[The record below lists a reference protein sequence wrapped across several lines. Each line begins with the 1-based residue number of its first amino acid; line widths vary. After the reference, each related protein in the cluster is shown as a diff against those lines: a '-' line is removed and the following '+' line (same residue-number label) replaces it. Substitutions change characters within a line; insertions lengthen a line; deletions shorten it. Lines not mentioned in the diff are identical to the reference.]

1 MTGQEEIQRARAAGF
16 SDQEIAD
23 GIAQEKALAEKA
35 GFSSADVDAYYGNP
49 PFNPQPV
56 KEAMAENLGVEPG
69 SSEWRSLVGEV
80 TQDRLKYGQVSRMF
94 APHGPKGAATIADAI
109 DAGIQMSV
117 SGLVTRGK
125 NPDVVM
131 TEDTPRLGRILGN
144 IAQLAGDVPA
154 MFGGALVGGT
164 AGPVGAMG
172 GALALPQGIRRIL
185 TDKYSLGEVADFSDF
200 WDRFSGAVID
210 TAKGYVT
217 GAAAGKVG
225 QVLGKGPVGALGPQ
239 VPLIVSPTARA
250 AATIAGEATTMT
262 AVGSALDGHVPNAND
277 FIDTALV
284 LGFVKGASRG
294 AAKLR
299 DIYQRTGTTPA
310 QVAQDAQ
317 QDPTILQDLHSD
329 NRVMPRA
336 YEQVLM
342 NTPRVSG
349 ERSASPGGK
358 SFERRPTGEYVEV
371 KPKPSITDLA
381 KKQQAAVERTSAAGT
396 VLAEPYAQQRLH
408 QEGTIVERP
417 ITEQG
422 EVQQYAAI
430 AGDTVQL
437 DTRSPHDI
445 FDTEQAP
452 YWYRKVLAL
461 PQFVTEQNPQ
471 GLAPWKVDESL
482 RYLREHGEPRS
493 RVDKKTGETI
503 VNPVDRA
510 VLDTIVNDQEFIR
523 KVQELPK
530 TVPDAQTERSQYEK
544 SRAFRTA
551 EEILQERNVIRSAE
565 DMIPQGEKPV
575 LREKMFIMPKGRG
588 FAIDRADMAEILE
601 ELEQKHGIVLKPDSE
616 TVEMVWEENVPVGDA
631 QQRILSKI
639 VQHDPG
645 SERLTLSA
653 IYTSIFD
660 NLNPI
665 HAAVAEKAKAIGE
678 KIPTGEDPYQLQRLT
693 RGIAGKARRFLKYGA
708 YDFSTYGDVTR
719 GYEQIMK
726 PVKKDLDGFRAYM
739 AAKRTIEK
747 EAQGI
752 KTGFD
757 ITDARAIVEE
767 GAGKYEA
774 VFQERLKYRDALLDY
789 LEKSGILN
797 AADVSAMRKANK
809 EYVPF
814 YRVFEEEGKTSGT
827 GSTAQVRNPVKEMK
841 GGDQPIQDPIV
852 SDIMDTFLFIGLAE
866 RNAARQKFV
875 TLGPEYAE
883 PIRGKSDPVTR
894 KEIQDVVEQYGVDE
908 KAAEV
913 IAGMRPSA
921 FRSGKNELVVFENG
935 ERKVYKVQP
944 DIAEA
949 FEDMDRTGANI
960 VSKILLHMPAG
971 LLRAGV
977 TLTPNFMG
985 SNILRDAIDSFIYA
999 GSHPIKTVMGAKS
1012 ILTKDTAFHNWLKGG
1027 GANSA
1032 MVAMDRDYISSHI
1045 MALNAETGI
1054 AERALNV
1061 VKTPIE
1067 LLRILSEFAENATR
1081 VGAVRS
1087 EMLAAK
1093 DKATIQA
1100 LSMIA
1105 REATVDF
1112 ARHGRDTQSAAK
1124 SIAFFNPS
1132 LQGGDRFARAL
1143 KENFKGTVI
1152 RALGAVTVP
1161 SMLLWWVNKDDQQIQ
1176 DLPRWQHD
1184 LFWLARV
1191 PLPGGGSFI
1200 LRYPKAHEIGLLFG
1214 TLPERILDKYVA
1226 DNPKAMKDIDK
1237 AVMNMFLPSFVP
1249 TVAVPVV
1256 EQFANRSMFT
1266 GGPIIPSDTEG
1277 LMPEYQYNEYTTET
1291 AKALGKI
1298 FGAFP
1303 GLEKQAAGNKD
1314 FIGGVARSLTSPALI
1329 ENYVRQWTG
1338 GMGTYALQ
1346 IMDSALRN
1354 QGVIVGPAKPAST
1367 LADIPVVKAFVARYP
1382 SANVQPIQDFYDNYY
1397 VSKKY
1402 YDTAMDLAKKGDPKA
1417 EEFMRKH
1424 QDDMVQLDDMRST
1437 ITGLHN
1443 LIRMETVDPSMSP
1456 SDKRQ
1461 LIDTQY
1467 MAMIQIAKAGN
1478 QYLDKLEASR

>member
-1 MTGQEEIQRARAAGF
+1 MTGQEEMQKARAAGF

-23 GIAQEKALAEKA
+23 GIAQEKAMAEKA

-49 PFNPQPV
+49 PFDSKPV
-56 KEAMAENLGVEPG
+56 KELVARNLGVDEE
-69 SSEWRSLVGEV
+69 SSDWASIVGDV
-80 TQDRLKYGQVSRMF
+80 TKAKMPNGQVSRMF
-94 APHGPKGAATIADAI
+94 APHGPKSAATIAEAI

-131 TEDTPRLGRILGN
+131 TEDTPRLGRIVGN

-172 GALALPQGIRRIL
+172 GAMALPQGIRRIL

-225 QVLGKGPVGALGPQ
+225 QILGKGPVGALGPQ
-239 VPLIVSPTARA
+239 VPHIVSPTARA
-250 AATIAGEATTMT
+250 AATIAGEATTMAT
-262 AVGSALDGHVPNAND
+262 VGSALEGHVPNADD

-299 DIYQRTGTTPA
+299 EIYQRTGTTPA

-317 QDPTILQDLHSD
+317 QDPTILQDLHSE
-329 NRVMPRA
+329 NRGMPRA
-336 YEQVLM
+336 YTDPILDRVAKL
-342 NTPRVSG
+342 NAPPRV
-349 ERSASPGGK
+349 
-358 SFERRPTGEYVEV
+358 ERRPTGEYVGV
-371 KPKPSITDLA
+371 KPTPSITDLA
-381 KKQQAAVERTSAAGT
+381 KKTQAAVGTSSKAG
-396 VLAEPYAQQRLH
+396 AFRDEPYAQQRLH

-422 EVQQYAAI
+422 EVQQYAGI

-461 PQFVTEQNPQ
+461 PQFVSEEHPQ

-493 RVDKKTGETI
+493 RVDKQSGERI

-510 VLDTIVNDQEFIR
+510 VLDEIVNDQEFIR
-523 KVQELPK
+523 KVAELPK

-565 DMIPQGEKPV
+565 EMVSQEAKPT
-575 LREKMFIMPKGRG
+575 LREKIYILPKGRG
-588 FAIDRADMAEILE
+588 PVLDPQDMAEITE
-601 ELEQKHGIVLKPDSE
+601 ELATKHGIVWGKSGEP
-616 TVEMVWEENVPVGDA
+616 VWEENAPVGEA

-645 SERLTLSA
+645 SERMTLSG

-665 HAAVAEKAKAIGE
+665 HAAVAEKAAD
-678 KIPTGEDPYQLQRLT
+678 TGAKLETGSDPYQLQRLT
-693 RGIAGKARRFLKYGA
+693 RGIMGKAREFLKYGA
-708 YDFSTYGDVTR
+708 YDFGTYETTTR
-719 GYEQIMK
+719 GYEQILK
-726 PVKKDLDGFRAYM
+726 PVKKDLDGFRAYL

-757 ITDARAIVEE
+757 ITDARAVVEE

-789 LEKSGILN
+789 MEKSGILN
-797 AADVSAMRKANK
+797 AADVALMRKANK
-809 EYVPF
+809 DYVPF
-814 YRVFEEEGKTSGT
+814 YRVFEEEGKTTRS
-827 GSTAQVRNPVKEMK
+827 GSTAEVRNPIKEMK

-852 SDIMDTFLFIGLAE
+852 SDIKDTFLFIGLAE

-875 TLGPEYAE
+875 ALGPEYAE

-894 KEIQDVVEQYGVDE
+894 KEIQDVVDRYGVDE

-949 FEDMDRTGANI
+949 FEDLDRTGANI

-977 TLTPNFMG
+977 TLTPDFMG
-985 SNILRDAIDSFIYA
+985 RNLLRDAIDAFIYA
-999 GSHPIKTVMGAKS
+999 GSHPVKTVMGAKS

-1045 MALNAETGI
+1045 FSLNAETGI

-1061 VKTPIE
+1061 VKTPVE

-1087 EMLAAK
+1087 EMLATK
-1093 DKATIQA
+1093 EKATIQA

-1124 SIAFFNPS
+1124 AIAFFNPS
-1132 LQGGDRFARAL
+1132 LQGADRFVRAM
-1143 KENFKGTVI
+1143 KDNPFGTTAK
-1152 RALGAVTVP
+1152 ALAAVTVP
-1161 SMLLWWVNKDDQQIQ
+1161 SLVLWWANKDDEEIQ
-1176 DLPRWQHD
+1176 NLPRWQHD

-1191 PLPGGGSFI
+1191 PLPGGGSAI

-1237 AVMNMFLPSFVP
+1237 TVMNMFLPSLVP
-1249 TVAVPVV
+1249 TAAVPVV

-1266 GGPIIPSDTEG
+1266 GGPLIPSDTEG
-1277 LMPEYQYNEYTTET
+1277 LLPEYQYNEYTTET

-1303 GLEKQAAGNKD
+1303 GMEKKSVTD
-1314 FIGGVARSLTSPALI
+1314 KEFIGGVARSLTSPALI

-1338 GMGTYALQ
+1338 GIGTYALQ

-1354 QGVIVGPAKPAST
+1354 QGVIVGPAKPAAT

-1382 SANVQPIQDFYDNYY
+1382 SSNVQPIHDFYDNYY

-1402 YDTAMDLAKKGDPKA
+1402 YDTAMDLAKRGDPKA
-1417 EEFMRKH
+1417 EAFMKQH
-1424 QDDMVQLDDMRST
+1424 QDDMVQLDDMRATLS
-1437 ITGLHN
+1437 GLHK
-1443 LIRMETVDPSMSP
+1443 IIQMETVDPSMSP

-1478 QYLDKLEASR
+1478 QYLDKLEAQR